1 VGWRVRQRR
10 VKSKSFVLFC
20 EGSGEGKEMIETI
33 RLFPTVQ
40 ASGYPDKHDLAQ
52 AKLEKQHEVNKTLE
66 VAKQKQTELQDIGFE
81 IYCKKVV
88 QNRLR
93 MEIFQNRKL
102 DIYV

>member
-1 VGWRVRQRR
+1 
-10 VKSKSFVLFC
+10 
-20 EGSGEGKEMIETI
+20 MIETI

-52 AKLEKQHEVNKTLE
+52 AKLEKTQDTNKTLE
-66 VAKQKQTELQDIGFE
+66 VTKQKQTELQDIGFE

-88 QNRLR
+88 QERLR
-93 MEIFQNRKL
+93 MEIFTNRTL

>member
-1 VGWRVRQRR
+1 
-10 VKSKSFVLFC
+10 
-20 EGSGEGKEMIETI
+20 MIETI
-33 RLFPTVQ
+33 KLFPTVQ

-52 AKLEKQHEVNKTLE
+52 AKLEKTQDTNKTLE

-88 QNRLR
+88 QERLR
-93 MEIFQNRKL
+93 MEIFTNRTL

>member
-1 VGWRVRQRR
+1 
-10 VKSKSFVLFC
+10 
-20 EGSGEGKEMIETI
+20 MIETI

-52 AKLEKQHEVNKTLE
+52 AKLEKSQQVNQTLE
-66 VAKQKQTELQDIGFE
+66 VSKQKQAELQDVGFE

-88 QNRLR
+88 QERLR

-102 DIYV
+102 DIFV

>member
-1 VGWRVRQRR
+1 
-10 VKSKSFVLFC
+10 
-20 EGSGEGKEMIETI
+20 MIETI

-52 AKLEKQHEVNKTLE
+52 AKLEKTQDTNKTLE
-66 VAKQKQTELQDIGFE
+66 VGKQKQIELQDVGFE

-88 QNRLR
+88 QERLR
-93 MEIFQNRKL
+93 MEIFTNRTL